1 MIEKKQLTTIEKVAT
16 AASVAVL
23 ASAAAYW
30 LFQVASVIELLQMAY
45 G

>member
-1 MIEKKQLTTIEKVAT
+1 MIVKKQLTIIEKVAT